1 LALFLTASAV
11 DSTDFTMKIFYYYL
25 TSGALLLSCA
35 FTAPARAAPL
45 TLLQAVAIAEQ
56 HSPLL
61 KVASSQMDGAHAALD
76 TALAFPNPD
85 IELGSG
91 NSHLLPPTAQRG
103 HNSALTI
110 SQPLELPA
118 LRNARQRAA
127 EAGIASGA
135 ALLNDARINL
145 DAQVKVAFFDVLRR
159 QDEAKLAADN
169 HALLLQIRNRVK
181 LRVTVGESPRY
192 ELVKSEAEALT
203 AESVAN
209 SAEIRVSQAKHKLRA
224 LLGVP
229 LDDQF
234 EIMHVMPVMTA
245 LPALV
250 KLRAE
255 LLENQPLLKMAAAET
270 ERADAKLAQQRSLRV
285 PQPTLKW
292 GAEQHP
298 DVNLWRF
305 SVAIPLPLWD
315 QRAGPVGEAH
325 ANWERAIAEQERIRF
340 SLLGELDQAYGRYQ
354 IARRQM
360 DVFENGLMRDA
371 ESALK
376 VAEAAYRYGERGI
389 LDYLDAQRV
398 FSSTRMDYLNARY
411 ELQFALIDIERL
423 RAGEPK

>member
-1 LALFLTASAV
+1 
-11 DSTDFTMKIFYYYL
+11 MKNFYSYL
-25 TSGALLLSCA
+25 TSGALLLSCMFA
-35 FTAPARAAPL
+35 APVSAIPL
-45 TLLQAVAIAEQ
+45 TLLQAIALAEQ
-56 HSPLL
+56 HSPVL

-76 TALAFPNPD
+76 TARAFPNPD

-91 NSHLLPPTAQRG
+91 NSYLLPPTAQRG
-103 HNSALTI
+103 HNSALTV
-110 SQPLELPA
+110 SQPIELPG

-127 EAGIASGA
+127 EAGIASGT

-145 DAQVKVAFFDVLRR
+145 HAQVKVAFFDVLRR
-159 QDEAKLAADN
+159 QDESKLAAEN

-181 LRVTVGESPRY
+181 LRVEVGESPRY
-192 ELVKSEAEALT
+192 ELVKSEAELLT
-203 AESVAN
+203 AESSAN
-209 SAEIRVSQAKHKLRA
+209 SAEIRVVQAKHKLRA
-224 LLGVP
+224 ILGAP
-229 LDDQF
+229 LDEQF
-234 EIMHVMPVMTA
+234 EITHIMTELTE

-250 KLRAE
+250 KLRTE
-255 LLENQPLLKMAAAET
+255 LLENQPLLKTAIAET
-270 ERADAKLAQQRSLRV
+270 ERAEAKLEQERSLCI

-292 GAEQHP
+292 GAERHP
-298 DVNLWRF
+298 DVNLWRI
-305 SVAIPLPLWD
+305 SVAVPLPLWN
-315 QRAGPVGEAH
+315 QRTGPIGEAH
-325 ANWERAIAEQERIRF
+325 ANRERAIAEQERIRF

-371 ESALK
+371 EAALK

-398 FSSTRMDYLNARY
+398 FRSTRMDYLNARY